1 MAKNKGADLV
11 NALELLLDFTKT
23 IPEFCIA
30 LDHSKD
36 NVEVLWKEDVFNIE
50 PSEFPRL
57 IECILYIKSKEMTY

>member
-30 LDHSKD
+30 LDHSKN